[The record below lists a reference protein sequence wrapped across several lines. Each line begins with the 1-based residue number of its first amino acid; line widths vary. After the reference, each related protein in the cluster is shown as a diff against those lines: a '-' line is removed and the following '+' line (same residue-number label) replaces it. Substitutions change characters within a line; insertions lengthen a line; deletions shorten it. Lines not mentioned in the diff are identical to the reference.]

1 MVRRARIGTVLLA
14 AALLVGACGDD
25 DAGGSDVTVPADPNS
40 STSSSTTS
48 SSTTTADP
56 AGAVEQAFYD
66 QWDAFVEITSAP
78 DVDNPLIDEYFTG
91 EAKQALLDGVSKLIA
106 DGQAIRL
113 PEDPSDFEPRIVE
126 IRMEGESSAV
136 VYECT
141 VEALVIVDQ
150 ATGEVVDD
158 AVSEFESRNVFER
171 VDGRFKVSETADP
184 PEGEPGCDDL

>member
-1 MVRRARIGTVLLA
+1 MVRRAKTGTVLLA
-14 AALLVGACGDD
+14 VALLIGACGDD
-25 DAGGSDVTVPADPNS
+25 DADGSGVTVPADS
-40 STSSSTTS
+40 SSSSSSSTTEPP
-48 SSTTTADP
+48 TTTADP

-113 PEDPSDFEPRIVE
+113 PDDPSDFKPRIVAIE
-126 IRMEGESSAV
+126 MTGDSSAV

-141 VEALVIVDQ
+141 VEGVVIFDQ
-150 ATGEVVDD
+150 VTGQVVND
-158 AVSEFESRNVFER
+158 AVSNYERRNTFER
-171 VDGRFKVSETADP
+171 IDDRWLVSSTTP
-184 PEGEPGCDDL
+184 IQEGDPGCDEL